1 MPFRLTTGVDKI
13 KDIFNLLISIFLN
26 FKYCRTTPERYK
38 NRSFL
43 LYMNYLLIFLLVS
56 IGVYAFYD
64 YRNRPVRRKLTL
76 PTNRIRLQDR
86 VQQSEDLD
94 KKREKV
100 LEQRKSSKEKIQ
112 TAKDEVLAKKNK
124 KAEEQRKNRKERTK
138 KSPPR
143 EEEEEP
149 TKEEPAEEEQQDE
162 APSEE

>member
-1 MPFRLTTGVDKI
+1 
-13 KDIFNLLISIFLN
+13 
-26 FKYCRTTPERYK
+26 
-38 NRSFL
+38 
-43 LYMNYLLIFLLVS
+43 MNYLLIFLLVS

-143 EEEEEP
+143 EEEEET